1 MNAEKK
7 LLATLPISFWLVP
20 SESCRLELT
29 SLINF
34 LADRYNAPRF
44 VPHVTLLVTQLA
56 NDESPLQI
64 LESATQGFSPFN
76 LEFLELQHGP
86 DRFKSVFIR
95 LNSEPIEPL
104 FAAIRASCRYPGNYQ
119 LDAHLS
125 LLYLQLPVTERI
137 SILSA
142 LQMPQNPFLFDT
154 VIAVSPGRSQNCFD
168 DIEQWRLIDQV
179 VLTPS
184 LACPP
189 DNGNS

>member
-7 LLATLPISFWLVP
+7 LPATSPISFWLVP
-20 SESCRLELT
+20 SESSRPELT
-29 SLINF
+29 TLINF

-44 VPHVTLLVTQLA
+44 VPHVTILVTQLA

-64 LESATQGFSPFN
+64 LKSATQGFSPIK
-76 LEFLELQHGP
+76 LKFLELIHGP
-86 DRFKSVFIR
+86 DRFKSIFVR

-104 FAAIRASCRYPGNYQ
+104 FAAIRASCRHPGDYQ

-142 LQMPQNPFLFDT
+142 LQMPQGPFLFDT
-154 VIAVSPGRSQNCFD
+154 VIAVLPGSNQNCFD
-168 DIEQWRLIDQV
+168 DIEQWRFIDQV

-189 DNGNS
+189 NNGNS